1 MITVSASTSA
11 AELQAIIN
19 SAPAGETIL
28 MGAGTFEFD
37 QTVVINR
44 DDVTVMGTGSGATTI
59 DLVGNARA
67 GGAFQ
72 VGGVI
77 DVPSYSGEFSLSEAA
92 SEGSM
97 YLHLDDASA
106 LQTGDHLWIELENT
120 DEYLDSIGDTKWR
133 EDKPLRTS
141 MVEVAS
147 VNGNTVRLTNGLAF
161 DFSTIASV
169 QKIEVAENVKLGGF
183 TVESGLA
190 EQDPGNFANVSS
202 AFDRSNVISLSAT
215 SHVKLFDIAIDNAP
229 SNGFTFS
236 QSIFLDASNLSVNGA
251 VNKGDG
257 GNGYA
262 FQLKALYDSELV
274 GLEAFD
280 TRHAALFASWT
291 SEANNY
297 IQVRE
302 TNRDINFHGGDDHDN
317 VVEVLSS
324 VRTALEA
331 TYLSPTLFVNDGG
344 ESYGAPTDMS
354 TNKVTFDVVA
364 GTTKAETLTAN
375 DSGVVFNA
383 NSGADTL
390 IGGAGCDRLYAE
402 KGDDLIIASAGQDII
417 DGGQGLD
424 ILTYSGNQDD
434 YLITKDLSGRFVI
447 HKGGGD
453 YDIIGGIEAFR
464 FADGTVAA
472 STFTDLPTTYFGT
485 DDADRIT
492 VNSAHDV
499 VLSGDGY
506 DRIVSSTTFT
516 LGDENE
522 ALELTGT
529 RDVNGYGNAAN
540 NSFTGNDAA
549 NELYGYA
556 GNDRFFGRGG
566 NDYLNGGDGDDD
578 LYGQTG
584 NDRLFGGDGVD
595 LLNGGS
601 GADTFVFSAG
611 HDTVEDFSLKSG
623 DRLDVG
629 LTGFSSPAAFL
640 AAFREAAASGGD
652 TYDSLGID
660 VDGSG
665 YHVEIRVADAHGDAL
680 AMGLNGATL
689 DSLLAS
695 SDWIV

>member
-11 AELQAIIN
+11 AELQSIID

-44 DDVTVMGTGSGATTI
+44 DDITVMGTGSGATTI

-72 VGGVI
+72 IGGVI
-77 DVPSYSGEFSLSEAA
+77 DVPSYSGEFTLSEAA

-106 LQTGDHLWIELENT
+106 LKTGDHLWIELENT
-120 DEYLDSIGDTKWR
+120 PEYLDSIGDTEWR

-190 EQDPGNFANVSS
+190 EQDPGSFSNVSE
-202 AFDRSNVISLSAT
+202 AFDRSNVISLSGT
-215 SHVKLFDIAIDNAP
+215 SHVKLFDIAVDNAP
-229 SNGFTFS
+229 SNGFTFA
-236 QSIFLDASNLSVNGA
+236 QSIFLEASNLSVDGA

-280 TRHAALFASWT
+280 TRHAVLFASWT
-291 SEANNY
+291 SEANNTV
-297 IQVRE
+297 QVRE
-302 TNRDINFHGGDDHDN
+302 TNRDINFHGGDDHHN
-317 VVEVLSS
+317 TVTVLSS

-354 TNKVTFDVVA
+354 TNTVTFDVVA

-402 KGDDLIIASAGQDII
+402 KGDDLIIASAGEDII
-417 DGGQGLD
+417 DGGQGTDVLAYAGD
-424 ILTYSGNQDD
+424 RDD
-434 YLITKDLSGRFVI
+434 YTLTRDLSGRFVV
-447 HKGGGD
+447 HKAGGG
-453 YDIIGGIEAFR
+453 YDIVGGVEAFR

-472 STFTDLPTTYFGT
+472 STLTDLPTTFFGT

-492 VNSAHDV
+492 VSSVHDV
-499 VLSGDGY
+499 VLSGGGY
-506 DRIVSSTTFT
+506 DRIVASTSYV

-522 ALELTGT
+522 ALELTGD
-529 RDVNGYGNAAN
+529 RAINGFGNAAN
-540 NSFTGNDAA
+540 NSFTGNDAD
-549 NELYGYA
+549 NELFGFA
-556 GNDRFFGRGG
+556 GEDRFFARGG
-566 NDYLNGGDGDDD
+566 NDYLSGGDGSDD
-578 LYGQTG
+578 LYGQAG
-584 NDRLFGGDGVD
+584 NDRLFGGTGDD

-611 HDTVEDFSLKSG
+611 RDTIEDFSLRSG
-623 DRLDVG
+623 DRLDIG
-629 LTGFSSPAAFL
+629 LTKFGSTAAFF
-640 AAFREAAASGGD
+640 AAFEEAAASGGD
-652 TYDSLGID
+652 TFDALGID

-665 YHVEIRVADAHGDAL
+665 YHVEIRVADAHGDPIVMA
-680 AMGLNGATL
+680 LNGATL
-689 DSLLAS
+689 ESLLAA

>member
-11 AELQAIIN
+11 AELQAIID

-72 VGGVI
+72 IGGVI
-77 DVPSYSGEFSLSEAA
+77 DVPSYSGEFTLSEAA

-106 LQTGDHLWIELENT
+106 LKTGDHLWIELENT
-120 DEYLDSIGDTKWR
+120 PEYLDSIGDTEWR

-169 QKIEVAENVKLGGF
+169 QKIEVAENVRLGGF

-190 EQDPGNFANVSS
+190 EQDPGKFTNVESS
-202 AFDRSNVISLSAT
+202 FDRSNVISLSAT
-215 SHVKLFDIAIDNAP
+215 SGVKLFDIAIENAP

-280 TRHAALFASWT
+280 TRHAVLFASWT
-291 SEANNY
+291 SEANNTV
-297 IQVRE
+297 QVRE
-302 TNRDINFHGGDDHDN
+302 TNRDINFHGGDDHHN
-317 VVEVLSS
+317 IVEVLSS
-324 VRTALEA
+324 VRTVLEG

-344 ESYGAPTDMS
+344 ESYGAPTNMS
-354 TNKVTFDVVA
+354 TNKVTFDVVV

-417 DGGQGLD
+417 DGGQGSD
-424 ILTYSGNQDD
+424 ILTYSGDQDD
-434 YLITKDLSGRFVI
+434 YLITKDLYGRFVV

-453 YDIIGGIEAFR
+453 YDVIGGIEAFR

-472 STFTDLPTTYFGT
+472 STLTDLPTTFFGT

-492 VNSAHDV
+492 VSSVHDV

-506 DRIVSSTTFT
+506 DRVVSSTTFA

-529 RDVNGYGNAAN
+529 RDINGYGNAAN

-556 GNDRFFGRGG
+556 GNDRFFARAG

-584 NDRLFGGDGVD
+584 NDRLFGGDGID

-665 YHVEIRVADAHGDAL
+665 YHVEIRVADAHGNAL